1 MRTFRVDRIKDITFT
16 KKYYDIDFQ
25 LNEYLNNIQS
35 DPNEHESQRLQVEFN
50 KKGIKKCNDEYW
62 LQKNLVIE
70 HQNYGYIDLLIKSQE
85 LEYLKSLFLTFGKDV
100 KIKSPIQL
108 RNMLVKELEST
119 LKVYES

>member
-1 MRTFRVDRIKDITFT
+1 M
-16 KKYYDIDFQ
+16 
-25 LNEYLNNIQS
+25 
-35 DPNEHESQRLQVEFN
+35 
-50 KKGIKKCNDEYW
+50 
-62 LQKNLVIE
+62 IE

-108 RNMLVKELEST
+108 RNMLVKELKST